1 VPTPP
6 LLHELLTAFGPTG
19 HEAEA
24 ASVWRGAASG
34 FAEVSSDTLGSS
46 FARVGPGGGAPAIA
60 LIGHVDEIGLV
71 VTHADESGLL
81 RFALLGAFAAE
92 SLLGARVELRGRG
105 GPVRGVIGRARLSER
120 QVRERPKL
128 ELADLVLDVGARSRE
143 EALALVRPGDA
154 GAWVGAPVELP
165 NGRLVSKALDNRL
178 GAYVVLEAARRV
190 AEAGDAHVDVVAVA
204 AVQEEVGGLG
214 ARPASF
220 ALEPLAAIVVDVTY
234 TTDVPGSDPGR
245 AGQVLLDG
253 GPVLGVG
260 PSLNKRLTDR
270 LFDLAERE
278 GVAHGVEV
286 YPRLTQTDADEVHLT
301 RAGIPTAL
309 VSVPLRYMHTPSELC
324 SLADVEACVTL
335 LAAFA
340 RSIRRGD
347 DFVR

>member
-1 VPTPP
+1 MTAPP
-6 LLHELLTAFGPTG
+6 LLRELLTAFGPTG
-19 HEAEA
+19 HEEEA
-24 ASVWRGAASG
+24 ASVWRRAAAE
-34 FAEVSSDTLGSS
+34 FAEVTSDTLGSS
-46 FARVGPGGGAPAIA
+46 YARVGAGGDAPAIA
-60 LIGHVDEIGLV
+60 FIGHVDEIGLV
-71 VTHADESGLL
+71 VTHADDSGLL
-81 RFALLGAFAAE
+81 RFGLLGSFSAE
-92 SLLGARVELRGRG
+92 ALLGARVELRGRG

-120 QVRERPKL
+120 QVRERPRL

-154 GAWVGAPVELP
+154 GAWIGEPVELP

-178 GAYVVLEAARRV
+178 GSYIVLEAARRL
-190 AEAGDAHVDVVAVA
+190 AGSGDVDVDVVAVA
-204 AVQEEVGGLG
+204 AVQEELGGLG
-214 ARPASF
+214 AGPASF

-234 TTDVPGSDPGR
+234 TTDVPGSDPAR
-245 AGQVLLDG
+245 QGQVLLGG

-270 LFDLAERE
+270 LFDLAERQ

-286 YPRLTQTDADEVHLT
+286 YPRLTNTDADEVHLT
-301 RAGIPTAL
+301 RVGIPTGL

-324 SLADVEACVTL
+324 SLPDVEACVDL